1 MPKKE
6 LLRMGASSSMK
17 TGLVS
22 RIRDVGATLLSIAL
36 PIALDTPEVIML
48 LVGGIVVKVFRT
60 WVVLLV
66 AVNERGVQVSV
77 RIIQYYLI
85 STSTSAGRLVY

>member
-1 MPKKE
+1 
-6 LLRMGASSSMK
+6 MK